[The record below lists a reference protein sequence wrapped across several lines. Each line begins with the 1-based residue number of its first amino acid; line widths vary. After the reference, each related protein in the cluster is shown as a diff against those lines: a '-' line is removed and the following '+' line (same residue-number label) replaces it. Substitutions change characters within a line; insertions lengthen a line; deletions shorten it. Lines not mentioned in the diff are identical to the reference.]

1 MKWSFCDLKLF
12 SSLIA
17 TSKAHTPL
25 GGFCDAAMRGQRN
38 ARSIFS
44 FFLRTVPA
52 ESVVSFSFKWH
63 QIISGILIAEH
74 REWDALPVMTNVAAE
89 LRSHGD
95 RAGERGMD
103 ELLRLP
109 VA

>member
-1 MKWSFCDLKLF
+1 M
-12 SSLIA
+12 
-17 TSKAHTPL
+17 
-25 GGFCDAAMRGQRN
+25 
-38 ARSIFS
+38 
-44 FFLRTVPA
+44 
-52 ESVVSFSFKWH
+52 
-63 QIISGILIAEH
+63 H